1 MKYTKQIL
9 FAAITAILLHPLSA
23 SAQIGPDLK
32 PPGLDE
38 NHPIDSYTRLGK
50 SFSGEDWRH
59 ETSWELNASDI
70 VFSAA
75 KKRQLISEAP
85 STIHIITDRD
95 IAAYGW
101 RSLAEILRHVP
112 GVQTLT
118 TKSSFQSVMIRG
130 LVGTEDNNSRI
141 LWLQNGVP
149 MNDVR
154 DSGIWLDETYPVE
167 LIKRIEVVLGPG
179 SALYGSGAFQ
189 GVINI
194 FTKDPSDINKYGEY
208 RVALQNNMTFKASAI
223 AAYTSE
229 DGKLGILGHV
239 AGNTT
244 QGSGL
249 IGDFVYTNYSMAQ
262 AGDNLTNNGNAL
274 DFRGESLKS
283 NSDKHWYNINFKLNY
298 EQIKWELG
306 FTDIYAGADGNESV
320 PNIDYATIHYNDKL
334 NGGYVSPDQV
344 EAAGEDY
351 LDADRYPYRFNR
363 REFYT
368 DLIYE
373 DNFGESIN
381 FLALLSYRLNYY
393 EHKHYRNYKDAE
405 EVKEFFNVYN
415 QDDSDGII
423 SSYANKVNYNT
434 LQHKLYALTQVQWHI
449 YDANELIAGLV
460 FEYQYI
466 RSDDFMN
473 GKGYPD
479 IKNSAGENIMLD
491 ATKLGQLTPSI
502 FIQDEQRF
510 WNDRIILTAGARFDA
525 YRIYGSGD
533 KAPDY
538 APSWRFAFLAKW
550 TDWMTMRLS
559 YGYSFKE
566 PSLYQLYIDTFD
578 AVGNPEL
585 DPETLHNIEL
595 SFLFTPTYFMK
606 IRLDTFATF
615 IDNLIVMQY
624 DKFKNISALGED
636 GRYTPVQDGGAK
648 LFGFEIGLD
657 TAIGMNW
664 NLYTHYNFLYS
675 ISDYKEVNKSD
686 RIPDDAMHRFK
697 VGATYRND
705 MFTADLAMFLVGGT
719 PSTASDMAWDSRSEY
734 ATPFYAIF
742 QPQFSVNVGANI
754 GLSVQGSYAFSEGFA
769 SSPTHAYYYEK
780 EGVPVSR
787 YNVMF
792 SAFYPFKK

>member
-1 MKYTKQIL
+1 MKYTKQVL
-9 FAAITAILLHPLSA
+9 LAAAASLLLCPLSA

-50 SFSGEDWRH
+50 GYAGEDWRH

-85 STIHIITDRD
+85 STIHIITDRE

-101 RSLAEILRHVP
+101 RSLPEILRHVP

-194 FTKDPSDINKYGEY
+194 FTKDPADINKYGEY

-249 IGDFVYTNYSMAQ
+249 VGDYVYTNYAMAQ
-262 AGDNLTNNGNAL
+262 AGDNLTNNANAL
-274 DFRGESLKS
+274 DMRGESLES

-298 EQIKWELG
+298 ESIKLELG

-320 PNIDYATIHYNDKL
+320 PNIDYGTIHYNENL
-334 NGGYVSPDQV
+334 NGGYVSEDKV
-344 EAAGEDY
+344 NKENEDY
-351 LDADRYPYRFNR
+351 LDNDRYPYRFNR

-373 DNFGESIN
+373 DNFGDSVS
-381 FLALLSYRLNYY
+381 FLALLSYRMNYY
-393 EHKHYRNYKDAE
+393 EHKHYRNYKDAN
-405 EVKEFFNVYN
+405 EVQSFYNVYN
-415 QDDSDGII
+415 DKDKENYI
-423 SSYANKVNYNT
+423 SSYANKVNYDT
-434 LQHKLYALTQVQWHI
+434 MQHKLYALAQVQWHI

-460 FEYQYI
+460 LEYQHI
-466 RSDDFMN
+466 QSNDFMN
-473 GKGYPD
+473 GNGYPD
-479 IKNSAGENIMLD
+479 TKNSNNENLLID
-491 ATKLGQLTPSI
+491 ATTLGQLTPSI

-525 YRIYGSGD
+525 YRIYMSD
-533 KAPDY
+533 EKAPDY
-538 APSWRFAFLAKW
+538 APSWRFAFLGKW

-578 AVGNPEL
+578 AVGNPALE
-585 DPETLHNIEL
+585 PETLHNVEL

-615 IDNLIVMQY
+615 VDNLIMMQY
-624 DKFKNISALGED
+624 NNDKNINILGED
-636 GRYTPVQDGGAK
+636 GRYTPVQGAK
-648 LFGFEIGLD
+648 AQIYGFEIGLD
-657 TAIGMNW
+657 SAIGQHW
-664 NLYTHYNFLYS
+664 NLYSHYNFLYS
-675 ISDYKEVNKSD
+675 KLDSEEDSGSD
-686 RIPDDAMHRFK
+686 RIPNDAMHRFK
-697 VGATYRND
+697 VGATFRND

-719 PSTASDMAWDSRSEY
+719 PETTSDMGWKSRKEY
-734 ATPFYAIF
+734 STPFYAIF

-754 GLSVQGSYAFSEGFA
+754 GLSLQGSYAFSEGFD
-769 SSPTHAYYYEK
+769 SSPTHSYYYEK

-787 YNVMF
+787 YNIMF